1 MFNSSHTPTLLQK
14 WAILPEWAIAS
25 MFGIA
30 TVLIGAFLYLGLR
43 DKVIVLMLKASRQFW
58 SKEARR

>member
-25 MFGIA
+25 VLGVA
-30 TVLIGAFLYLGLR
+30 TVLIGALLYVGLK
-43 DKVIVLMLKASRQFW
+43 DKAVVLMLKASRQFW